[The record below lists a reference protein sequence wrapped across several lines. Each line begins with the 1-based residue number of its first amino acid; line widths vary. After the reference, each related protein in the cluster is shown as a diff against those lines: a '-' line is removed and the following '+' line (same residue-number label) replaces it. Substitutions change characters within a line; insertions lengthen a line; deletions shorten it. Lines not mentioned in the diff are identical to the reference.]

1 MSFVMY
7 HQVWHDTLSNCHVV
21 IATQLVWVDDEY
33 RGPHSNGFCNPRGIQ
48 LPNVNLWDGRIIG
61 CWGAL

>member
-48 LPNVNLWDGRIIG
+48 LPNVNLWDG
-61 CWGAL
+61 